1 MVNKKRIFIAFA
13 IEDARYRDLLVGQ
26 AKLKSSPFEFA
37 DFSAKEPWD
46 SQWKTNCRTKVKGCD
61 GVIALIS
68 KNTMKAEGE
77 LWEIQ
82 CAIDEKKPTML
93 MWVNDDRPNVPQLIK
108 GKFINV
114 WSWDN
119 LEKFIAKL

>member
-1 MVNKKRIFIAFA
+1 
-13 IEDARYRDLLVGQ
+13 
-26 AKLKSSPFEFA
+26 
-37 DFSAKEPWD
+37 
-46 SQWKTNCRTKVKGCD
+46 
-61 GVIALIS
+61 
-68 KNTMKAEGE
+68 MKAEGE